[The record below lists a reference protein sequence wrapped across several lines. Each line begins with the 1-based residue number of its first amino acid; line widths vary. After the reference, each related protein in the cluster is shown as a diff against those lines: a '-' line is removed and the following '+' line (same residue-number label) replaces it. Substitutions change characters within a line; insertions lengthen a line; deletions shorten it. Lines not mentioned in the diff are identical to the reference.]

1 MAPFVFQRV
10 ICFSIFVSR
19 RPPAL
24 APPSREVEVVA
35 DPSRT
40 RAGAGDAPRA
50 APGRPPR
57 PAVAHVSGPA
67 PAARRATVH
76 TAMPGHGPRTTRRP
90 AGWTTT
96 ANGRTTAAAPR
107 TRPRRR
113 PRGARNR
120 RPGAPEVEARS
131 RARGREPRNDTARR
145 TGHRKTPTRA
155 TASRLIHGGHAHDF
169 MRGRCTHL
177 NNGTHQNNDQICSLD
192 GHQNANMAQANTPV
206 VRHGPGGAVT
216 ADATAHNYN
225 VSRRTA
231 IIIYG
236 LASSAGSTLPASC
249 HAGISSHAEHHEAH
263 IHHRA

>member
-10 ICFSIFVSR
+10 ICFSFPGARPHWLRHARSGSR
-19 RPPAL
+19 RGP
-24 APPSREVEVVA
+24 VA
-35 DPSRT
+35 D
-40 RAGAGDAPRA
+40 RAGAGDPARRARAP
-50 APGRPPR
+50 PP

-67 PAARRATVH
+67 PAARRAT
-76 TAMPGHGPRTTRRP
+76 AMPGHGPRTTRRP
-90 AGWTTT
+90 AGCGRQRPT
-96 ANGRTTAAAPR
+96 AGPR
-107 TRPRRR
+107 PHATPRRR
-113 PRGARNR
+113 SRGTQPPDGKCAGN
-120 RPGAPEVEARS
+120 
-131 RARGREPRNDTARR
+131 EPRNDT
-145 TGHRKTPTRA
+145 GHRAADRKTPTRA

>member
-10 ICFSIFVSR
+10 ICFSFPGA
-19 RPPAL
+19 RPHWRLRHAKWK
-24 APPSREVEVVA
+24 S
-35 DPSRT
+35 SRT
-40 RAGAGDAPRA
+40 RRGPAPERATPRA

-57 PAVAHVSGPA
+57 PAARRPWPTLVARPRPRAGPQPCRGRGPRPTHHA
-67 PAARRATVH
+67 PARGVDDNGQRQD
-76 TAMPGHGPRTTRRP
+76 HG
-90 AGWTTT
+90 
-96 ANGRTTAAAPR
+96 
-107 TRPRRR
+107 
-113 PRGARNR
+113 RGAAHRD
-120 RPGAPEVEARS
+120 PGAGRAGHATGGGAPGSARGTRAAERH
-131 RARGREPRNDTARR
+131 RARGQENPDTRD
-145 TGHRKTPTRA
+145 

>member
-1 MAPFVFQRV
+1 MRDGAVRISKGYLF
-10 ICFSIFVSR
+10 FVSR

-24 APPSREVEVVA
+24 APSREVEVVA

-40 RAGAGDAPRA
+40 RARGAGPGDPARRAPAPRRPWPTLVARPRTRHGPRPRAGPQPCRGTAHAPRA
-50 APGRPPR
+50 GPPGGRQRPTARPR
-57 PAVAHVSGPA
+57 PHATPRPRAGPA
-67 PAARRATVH
+67 GTQVCR
-76 TAMPGHGPRTTRRP
+76 
-90 AGWTTT
+90 
-96 ANGRTTAAAPR
+96 N
-107 TRPRRR
+107 
-113 PRGARNR
+113 PRGTK
-120 RPGAPEVEARS
+120 
-131 RARGREPRNDTARR
+131 RARGTSRGVTTPR
-145 TGHRKTPTRA
+145 GGQKTPTRA

-231 IIIYG
+231 IRIYG
-236 LASSAGSTLPASC
+236 MASSAGSTLPASC

>member
-10 ICFSIFVSR
+10 ICFSFPGARPHWLRHARSGSR
-19 RPPAL
+19 RGP
-24 APPSREVEVVA
+24 VA
-35 DPSRT
+35 D
-40 RAGAGDAPRA
+40 RAGAGDPARRARAP
-50 APGRPPR
+50 PP
-57 PAVAHVSGPA
+57 PAVAHVKWPGPGRAPGHSHAGARPTHHA
-67 PAARRATVH
+67 PARRV
-76 TAMPGHGPRTTRRP
+76 
-90 AGWTTT
+90 WTTT
-96 ANGRTTAAAPR
+96 ANGRTTAARDAPA
-107 TRPRRR
+107 PR
-113 PRGARNR
+113 PRGTQ
-120 RPGAPEVEARS
+120 PPEVRGE
-131 RARGREPRNDTARR
+131 RAAERHRAAD
-145 TGHRKTPTRA
+145 RKTPTRA

>member
-10 ICFSIFVSR
+10 ICFSFLR
-19 RPPAL
+19 FPAP
-24 APPSREVEVVA
+24 ARIGSVTREVEVVA

-40 RAGAGDAPRA
+40 APARATPRA
-50 APGRPPR
+50 APARPPR
-57 PAVAHVSGPA
+57 RPWPTLVARPRPRAGPQPCRGTAHA
-67 PAARRATVH
+67 PRAGP
-76 TAMPGHGPRTTRRP
+76 PGVDDNGQRQDH
-90 AGWTTT
+90 
-96 ANGRTTAAAPR
+96 GRT
-107 TRPRRR
+107 
-113 PRGARNR
+113 R
-120 RPGAPEVEARS
+120 RPGAGRAARNH
-131 RARGREPRNDTARR
+131 RMERCAGNEPRNDT
-145 TGHRKTPTRA
+145 GHRAADRKTPTRA

>member
-1 MAPFVFQRV
+1 M
-10 ICFSIFVSR
+10 
-19 RPPAL
+19 
-24 APPSREVEVVA
+24 
-35 DPSRT
+35 D
-40 RAGAGDAPRA
+40 
-50 APGRPPR
+50 
-57 PAVAHVSGPA
+57 
-67 PAARRATVH
+67 
-76 TAMPGHGPRTTRRP
+76 HG
-90 AGWTTT
+90 
-96 ANGRTTAAAPR
+96 R
-107 TRPRRR
+107 TRPRAGPAGTQVATHEDSKSARGTSNR
-113 PRGARNR
+113 SRGERATTPRGA
-120 RPGAPEVEARS
+120 
-131 RARGREPRNDTARR
+131 D
-145 TGHRKTPTRA
+145 RKTPTRA

-231 IIIYG
+231 IRIYG
-236 LASSAGSTLPASC
+236 MASSAGSTLPASC

>member
-10 ICFSIFVSR
+10 ICFSFPGA
-19 RPPAL
+19 RPHWLRHAKWKL
-24 APPSREVEVVA
+24 
-35 DPSRT
+35 SRT
-40 RAGAGDAPRA
+40 RRGPAPAARA
-50 APGRPPR
+50 RATPARRAPGPGPP

-67 PAARRATVH
+67 PAARRA

-96 ANGRTTAAAPR
+96 ANGPTTAARDPAPA
-107 TRPRRR
+107 RR
-113 PRGARNR
+113 ARNAR
-120 RPGAPEVEARS
+120 ANGAARGTSNRS
-131 RARGREPRNDTARR
+131 RGERHRAAD
-145 TGHRKTPTRA
+145 RKTPTRA

-231 IIIYG
+231 IRIYG
-236 LASSAGSTLPASC
+236 MASSAGSTLPASC

>member
-1 MAPFVFQRV
+1 MRVWRRSYFKGLFVFR
-10 ICFSIFVSR
+10 FFVSR

-24 APPSREVEVVA
+24 APSRA
-35 DPSRT
+35 KWKSSRT
-40 RAGAGDAPRA
+40 RRGPRRRGRPRAPRPR
-50 APGRPPR
+50 APPAGR
-57 PAVAHVSGPA
+57 AAHVSGPA
-67 PAARRATVH
+67 PAARRA

-90 AGWTTT
+90 AGCGRQRPT
-96 ANGRTTAAAPR
+96 AGPR
-107 TRPRRR
+107 PHATPRPRRR
-113 PRGARNR
+113 PRGTQHRKCAGN
-120 RPGAPEVEARS
+120 
-131 RARGREPRNDTARR
+131 EPRNDT
-145 TGHRKTPTRA
+145 GHRAADRKTPTRA

>member
-1 MAPFVFQRV
+1 MRDGAVRISKGYLF
-10 ICFSIFVSR
+10 FVSR

-50 APGRPPR
+50 GRRARAPPAAGRGPRSVARPR
-57 PAVAHVSGPA
+57 PRAGPQCTQPCRGTAHA
-67 PAARRATVH
+67 PRA
-76 TAMPGHGPRTTRRP
+76 GPRGGRQRP
-90 AGWTTT
+90 TAG
-96 ANGRTTAAAPR
+96 P
-107 TRPRRR
+107 RPRRR
-113 PRGARNR
+113 ARDPGAGRAGHATGG
-120 RPGAPEVEARS
+120 GAPEVEV
-131 RARGREPRNDTARR
+131 ARGERAAERHRAAD
-145 TGHRKTPTRA
+145 RKTPTRA